1 MMKLIRTIFVLMML
15 TILTACGGGGGSPG
29 NTSGKALFTTAPGT
43 IQISPGEIKTFSIS
57 GGVPAYSATSSS
69 GAASVKVSNTIL
81 TITGGGGGAT
91 TVIIKDAAG
100 VAISIDVTVG
110 SGLALFTT
118 APSSITL
125 ATSAISSEYSIGG
138 GSLLYTVT
146 SSNIGV
152 ASVNFNGTRF
162 VVSGISGGKAVIS
175 VRDSIG
181 AIVSIDVVV
190 GSTNALFSTAA
201 SSINVAVGVAS
212 VYTVGGGSGPYVAG
226 SSNPAIVS
234 AAISGSKLTITGNNS
249 GTAIVVIHDSTA
261 GSIDINVTVGASGIL
276 FTTAPASLTIASGSA
291 SPEFSIG
298 GGSQVYTISSSN
310 SLVASVGIN
319 GNKFI
324 INGVSTGATTV
335 EVKDSVGATQV
346 INVTVSGSSSIP
358 FYTTAPQNINVALG
372 TTGSYVVGGGTG
384 PYTATS
390 SNASISTASIAGS
403 NLLINGLILGKT
415 SVLLRDTAGQTITIN
430 VTVGSGITNGLY
442 TTAPS
447 AVTISQG
454 ATAAPTYLVGGG
466 IAPYIATSSNTAV
479 ATAQINGTS
488 LTVTGLAVGIAKISV
503 RDTGG
508 DVVTFDATVAAS
520 GGGAA
525 VPLYT
530 TAPSAITLAQA
541 ASPTYTIGGGTAPYS
556 VSSSDVKTATVTV
569 ANATMTINGIAPGAV
584 KIFITDNVGAQKTI
598 DVTVL
603 GTTSIA
609 MAVTPSTATAYV
621 GDILTFRVDGGTA
634 PYTVISNNPAIATIT
649 NGAILNSSGNFTVFL
664 AKAIATGVNIVIAD
678 AKGITQ
684 TVSIVVAAPSSN
696 LFLSPV
702 AWTISENNSAAVNLT
717 ITGGNG
723 PFQVFTSNTVLS
735 SVSGSSPQITNPLT
749 FDGRI
754 VTVALGTQANR
765 CVAADT
771 LITITVIDSLNKSTT
786 STMTIKDNSP
796 TACP

>member
-1 MMKLIRTIFVLMML
+1 MTKLIQTILALMVLTL
-15 TILTACGGGGGSPG
+15 LTACGGGGGSAG
-29 NTSGKALFTTAPGT
+29 NASGKALFTTAPAT
-43 IQISPGEIKTFSIS
+43 MQISPGEIKTFSIS
-57 GGVPAYSATSSS
+57 GGVPAYTATSSS
-69 GAASVKVSNTIL
+69 GAASVKISNSAL

-91 TVIIKDAAG
+91 TVTIKDAAG
-100 VAISIDVTVG
+100 VTITIDVTVG

-118 APSSITL
+118 AASAITL
-125 ATSAISSEYSIGG
+125 ATGAISSEYSIGG

-146 SSNIGV
+146 SSNTGV
-152 ASVNFNGTRF
+152 ASINFNANRF
-162 VVSGISGGKAVIS
+162 VISGVSGGKAIIF

-181 AIVSIDVVV
+181 ATTSIDVTI
-190 GSTNALFSTAA
+190 GSADTLFSTAA

-212 VYTVGGGSGPYVAG
+212 VYTVGGGSGPYLAG
-226 SSNPAIVS
+226 SSNPAVVS

-249 GTAIVVIHDSTA
+249 GTAIVVIRDSTT
-261 GSIDINVTVGASGIL
+261 GSININVTVGASGIL
-276 FTTAPASLTIASGSA
+276 FTTAPATLTIAAGTA

-298 GGSQVYTISSSN
+298 GGSQVYTINSSN

-324 INGVSTGATTV
+324 ISGISAGATTV
-335 EVKDSVGATQV
+335 EVKDSLGTTQV
-346 INVTVSGSSSIP
+346 INVTVSGSSSVP

-372 TTGSYVVGGGTG
+372 STGSYVIGGGTG
-384 PYTATS
+384 PYTSTS
-390 SNASISTASIAGS
+390 SNSSISTTSVAGS

-415 SVLLRDTAGQTITIN
+415 TAVLRDAAGQTLTIN

-447 AVTISQG
+447 AVSISQG
-454 ATAAPTYLVGGG
+454 VASAPTYLVGGG
-466 IAPYIATSSNTAV
+466 IAPYIATSSNAAV
-479 ATAQINGTS
+479 ATVVMSGSN
-488 LTVTGLAVGIAKISV
+488 LTVTGVSVGNAKVSV

-508 DVVTFDATVAAS
+508 DVITLDVTVAVS

-525 VPLYT
+525 IPLYT
-530 TAPSAITLAQA
+530 TAPSAITIAQA
-541 ASPTYTIGGGTAPYS
+541 VSPTYTIGGGTAPYS
-556 VSSSDVKTATVTV
+556 VSSSDANIATVTV
-569 ANATMTINGIAPGAV
+569 VNGIMTINGIAPGAI

-609 MAVTPSTATAYV
+609 MAVAPGAASAYV

-634 PYTVISNNPAIATIT
+634 PYTVISNNSAVATIT
-649 NGAILNSSGNFTVFL
+649 NGAILNSAGNFTVFL
-664 AKAIATGVNIVIAD
+664 AKALSTGVNIVIAD

-684 TVSIVVAAPSSN
+684 TVNIVIAPQAN
-696 LFLSPV
+696 GMFLSPA
-702 AWTISENNSAAVNLT
+702 AWTISENNSAAINLT

-723 PFQVFTSNTVLS
+723 PFQVFTSNTLLS

-771 LITITVIDSLNKSTT
+771 PITITVTDSLGKQTT